1 MVETDVLRRSVRVD
15 RISRN
20 VGDWNHLLDMSL
32 GQGGTYELLT
42 FDRAGMVPRTATGR
56 MLLMHAN
63 QGGGLMSQNAGL
75 CRPGGSRADR
85 RAAVLALCLAALLN
99 RLAHDEGEGDVAR
112 CNDRAVHARHRREL
126 RARLGV
132 LQGEGVVRRQR
143 EVRRARR
150 LIAARTGL

>member
-63 QGGGLMSQNAGL
+63 QGGGSCHRMQAY
-75 CRPGGSRADR
+75 AVQ
-85 RAAVLALCLAALLN
+85 AAA
-99 RLAHDEGEGDVAR
+99 EQIVAPPSWR
-112 CNDRAVHARHRREL
+112 SASPRY
-126 RARLGV
+126 
-132 LQGEGVVRRQR
+132 
-143 EVRRARR
+143 
-150 LIAARTGL
+150 